1 MNQLSGGEQT
11 RVRIALMTMKKSNVL
26 ILDEPT
32 NHLDRVTKESLFKA
46 IEEFPGSV
54 ILVSHEKDFYD
65 DLLDY
70 EINFD

>member
-1 MNQLSGGEQT
+1 
-11 RVRIALMTMKKSNVL
+11 MKKSNVL